1 MRNVVGHENTA
12 EFIKIVVNWWKTLN
26 VTSTSVDVTFKNK
39 FNPYD
44 EGFNANLQFDESTL

>member
-12 EFIKIVVNWWKTLN
+12 EFIKIVVNWWKILN
-26 VTSTSVDVTFKNK
+26 VTSK

-44 EGFNANLQFDESTL
+44 EGFNANLQFGESTL